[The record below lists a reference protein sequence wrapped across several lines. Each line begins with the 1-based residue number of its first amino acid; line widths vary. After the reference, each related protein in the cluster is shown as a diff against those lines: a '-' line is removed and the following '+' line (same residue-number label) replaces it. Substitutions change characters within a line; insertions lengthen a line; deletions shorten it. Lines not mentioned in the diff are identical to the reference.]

1 MVIIVRDDLIYLQ
14 ITKIIPDED
23 GFDIETAIEKECFGE
38 IASVKRTEFY
48 TAMSNKINLS
58 AEITISLDDWLD
70 SIIKNKVPTKL
81 RAVDSYTNTSTTYE
95 IIRTYAHGLDMIITC
110 KRVGD

>member
-1 MVIIVRDDLIYLQ
+1 MRDDLIYLQ
-14 ITKIIPDED
+14 TTKVIPDED
-23 GFDIETAIEKECFGE
+23 GFDIETVLEKEYFGQ

-70 SIIKNKVPTKL
+70 SIVENKIPTKL
-81 RAVDSYTNTSTTYE
+81 RAVDSYTNTSTNYE
-95 IIRTYAHGLDMIITC
+95 IVRTYIHGLDMIISC